1 MAPPV
6 VLIIGC
12 GIAGPVLGIFYK
24 RKGYHAIVFE
34 KVQTLG
40 DAGASLL
47 LMPNGMKVLNL
58 VGLADEVAEES
69 LPLTGFWDGVS
80 SGETLGQ
87 SGLPAGF
94 PAKYGQPAAGI
105 KRTSISLMLKRR
117 LLDMD
122 IELREGWKLESIQEN
137 EDSVTA
143 IFDGGRTVTG
153 SFLIGCDGIKAAS
166 RGAMLEMQGIRMGM
180 PTFTGLAQVAG
191 ISPTPELLDTFRRG
205 SLCNWYGDGKHV
217 IAYPIS
223 TSLTS
228 WAVTVPQTLAH
239 EETWRLSGP
248 AEIETQRE
256 RLASELAGFE
266 PIVLDLIKTAC
277 RIIKFGLFDREE
289 LSPEQW
295 HSKRCVLVGDAAH
308 PTTPHLGQG
317 ANQALEDCYHLM
329 QYMPCVEPGSVDYAG
344 KLKSLDSDLP
354 SLFQAYAERRQP
366 RTSALVKE
374 ARAQGDRRVVAT
386 PALCKQRD
394 AVIAAA
400 WSDPDAIRT
409 KYETLLKE
417 PF

>member
-1 MAPPV
+1 MATPV

-12 GIAGPVLGIFYK
+12 GIAGPVLAIFYQ

-34 KVQTLG
+34 KVKTLG
-40 DAGASLL
+40 DAGA
-47 LMPNGMKVLNL
+47 MKVLNL
-58 VGLADEVAEES
+58 IGLADEVAKES

-80 SGETLGQ
+80 SGETLGH
-87 SGLPAGF
+87 SGLPAAF
-94 PAKYGQPAAGI
+94 RATYGQPAAGI
-105 KRTSISLMLKRR
+105 KRTSISLMLKKR
-117 LLDMD
+117 LREMD
-122 IELREGWKLESIQEN
+122 IELREGWKLEAIQEN

-166 RGAMLEMQGIRMGM
+166 RRVMQEMQGIRTGL

-191 ISPTPELLDTFRRG
+191 VSPTPESLDAFRRG
-205 SLCNWYGDGKHV
+205 SLCNWYGDGKHI

-223 TSLTS
+223 TRLTS
-228 WAVTVPQTLAH
+228 WAVTLPQTRAH
-239 EETWRLSGP
+239 EETWRLSDP
-248 AEIETQRE
+248 ADIEAQRE
-256 RLASELAGFE
+256 TLASELSGFE
-266 PIVLDLIKTAC
+266 PTVVDLIKTAT

-329 QYMPCVEPGSVDYAG
+329 QYMPCIESGGVDDAE
-344 KLKSLDSDLP
+344 KLKSFGADLP

-386 PALCKQRD
+386 PTRCKERD

-400 WSDPDAIRT
+400 WSDPNAIRA
-409 KYETLLKE
+409 KYERLLKE

>member
-1 MAPPV
+1 MMTPL

-12 GIAGPVLGIFYK
+12 GIAGPVLGILYK
-24 RKGYHAIVFE
+24 RKGYRVIVFE
-34 KVQTLG
+34 KVKALG
-40 DAGASLL
+40 DAGASVM
-47 LMPNGMKVLNL
+47 LMPNGLKVLNL
-58 VGLADEVAEES
+58 VGLADEVVKES

-80 SGETLGQ
+80 SGETLGH
-87 SGLPAGF
+87 SGLPAAF
-94 PAKYGQPAAGI
+94 TTKYGQPAAGI
-105 KRTSISLMLKRR
+105 KRTSINLMLKKR

-122 IELREGWKLESIQEN
+122 VELREGWKLESIQEHK
-137 EDSVTA
+137 DSVTA

-166 RGAMLEMQGIRMGM
+166 RSIMLEAQGMHMGM

-191 ISPTPELLDTFRRG
+191 ISPTPESLDTFRRG
-205 SLCNWYGDGKHV
+205 SLCNWYGDGKHI

-223 TSLTS
+223 STLTS
-228 WAVTVPQTLAH
+228 WAVTLPQTLEH

-248 AEIETQRE
+248 AEIEAQRE
-256 RLASELAGFE
+256 TLASELIGFE
-266 PIVLDLIKTAC
+266 PIVLNLIKTAT

-295 HSKRCVLVGDAAH
+295 HLTRCVLVGDAAH

-329 QYMPCVEPGSVDYAG
+329 QYMPCIVSGSVDYAER
-344 KLKSLDSDLP
+344 LDCLDSDLP

-374 ARAQGDRRVVAT
+374 ARAQGDKRVVT
-386 PALCKQRD
+386 SPALCKERD

-400 WSDPDAIRT
+400 WSDPDAIST
-409 KYETLLKE
+409 KYEALLKE